1 MLGPK
6 SIFDAVKDR
15 KVVIHTVSFGTATGV
30 GKDHTGV
37 VISYSL
43 NLHSELFLILD
54 TGEIINTKYIVSI
67 DILE

>member
-37 VISYSL
+37 VI
-43 NLHSELFLILD
+43 
-54 TGEIINTKYIVSI
+54 
-67 DILE
+67 